1 MKRYASL
8 FFGILLLS
16 SVVSSCLFSQTATSA
31 NESPLVS
38 FSLPFTTCGKIE
50 CGRIVVPIDYADK
63 QSPTIELAVY
73 RRQGTQSDAKQHP
86 LFVHPGGPGADM
98 RQVVEQFTT
107 LFPID
112 AESFDV
118 IGLSTR
124 ASQDGTGAQCTNN
137 LDDVV
142 RAKYDDAA
150 AQRVANGCTTMSP
163 KLVGHSGT
171 RDSVEDINQLRLLLG
186 YKTIGFAGW
195 SYGATL
201 GAALVMQYPDIV
213 SAAVLDAPADPT
225 VAWSEEFIAQQ
236 KQQLRTLSEQVST
249 SDYTKLLKLQQQL
262 RVLPHNSINDTTLAV
277 ALELRLYD
285 KSANEFVTSIF
296 TPDVSS
302 DTSIKS
308 VADGRMGRDVNGTDD
323 GGIETQ
329 IVVRCSDMSRDDARA
344 TVNAQV
350 NQSLKELQVGIGAAI
365 ERICSHL
372 PQPKYPL
379 RSLKVA
385 KSAAN
390 AHVLVVA
397 THDDPVM
404 PSSFSVNMAKRMK
417 WGSHI
422 VNDSRHLAVGFNSS
436 ATELAIRCL
445 LERKCFR

>member
-1 MKRYASL
+1 MKRYLSL
-8 FFGILLLS
+8 FFGVLLLS
-16 SVVSSCLFSQTATSA
+16 SFVSSCSLSRTATSA
-31 NESPLVS
+31 NKSSAVS
-38 FSLPFTTCGKIE
+38 FSLPFTACGKIE
-50 CGRIVVPIDYADK
+50 CGRIVVPIDYADNK
-63 QSPTIELAVY
+63 STTIELAVY
-73 RRQGTQSDAKQHP
+73 RRKGTNSDARQHP
-86 LFVHPGGPGADM
+86 LFVHPGGPGADV

-107 LFPID
+107 LFPND

-137 LDDVV
+137 LDDVA
-142 RAKYDDAA
+142 RATYDEAA
-150 AQRVANGCTTMSP
+150 AQRVANGCTSLSP

-171 RDSVEDINQLRLLLG
+171 RVSVEDINQLRLLLG

-213 SAAVLDAPADPT
+213 SSAVLDAPADPT
-225 VAWSEEFIAQQ
+225 IAWSEEFIAQQ
-236 KQQLRTLSEQVST
+236 KQQLRVLSQQVSAN
-249 SDYTKLLKLQQQL
+249 DYNKLLKLQQQL
-262 RVLPHNSINDTTLAV
+262 RGMSTNSVNDTTLAA

-296 TPDVSS
+296 TPDVSG
-302 DTSIKS
+302 TASIKP
-308 VADGRMGRDVNGTDD
+308 VADSRMGRDVNGSDD

-329 IVVRCSDMSRDDARA
+329 IVVRCSDMSRDDAQA
-344 TVNAQV
+344 TVSVQV
-350 NQSLKELQVGIGAAI
+350 KQSVNELQVGIGAAI

-372 PQPKYPL
+372 PQAKYLL

-390 AHVLVVA
+390 THVLVVA

-404 PSSFSVNMAKRMK
+404 PSSFSVKMAKRMK

-422 VNDSRHLAVGFNSS
+422 VNDSRHLAVGFANE
-436 ATELAIRCL
+436 ATSRAVQCL
-445 LERKCFR
+445 LTAQCS